1 MNIAL
6 AERSWRPRCSSVL
19 QTEHKNSLFQWI
31 VLILPLFPG
40 FCRGATSSQSR
51 GPLNNRVE
59 VKSGGLEIAS
69 EWRQELLASAP
80 SVQVIRICH
89 ELFFAI
95 FNSVLCSLN
104 YLFMSC
110 LSFSVFVVVYFRVY
124 FVLFFSLFYFCLPFA
139 FFCFVFPCLFAYFL
153 FFCLGYI
160 LFIFLL
166 FFPLTFFSYVP
177 LSFILLRLFF
187 FPFVR
192 FFFLAVAAKAVV
204 DAPCWDTEDNKS
216 YHPRRNK
223 KLNSCIW
230 SLL

>member
-69 EWRQELLASAP
+69 AWRQELLASAP

-89 ELFFAI
+89 DLFFAI
-95 FNSVLCSLN
+95 FNSVLSSLN

-124 FVLFFSLFYFCLPFA
+124 FVLFFSLFFFSPFNVFCCVFA
-139 FFCFVFPCLFAYFL
+139 CLLAYFL

-177 LSFILLRLFF
+177 HIFYSSPFVLLSFRQIFFSCCSRKSCCRCAMLR
-187 FPFVR
+187 
-192 FFFLAVAAKAVV
+192 
-204 DAPCWDTEDNKS
+204 
-216 YHPRRNK
+216 YRRQ
-223 KLNSCIW
+223 
-230 SLL
+230 